1 MLWFYILRVSEPWH
15 CLLPRQHL
23 DDVYYIAVNVN
34 LPCFNTTVDKN
45 LGFHEFCIWNSYS
58 SFHNIRKICF
68 FCRVG
73 WHCLQGIA
81 IHSEAFLFFLCSN
94 HKGWRFAKWW
104 SSSPNKKSSL
114 SLCCPIESLY
124 LFIYVC
130 SNQMRW
136 RFAKWYSSSPHKK
149 SSHAVCWPNRKPIFF
164 WYAATIRRAVDEPN
178 DNLLFQIKRVALLWA
193 PSCVE
198 MDIYFLFR

>member
-114 SLCCPIESLY
+114 SLCCPIESLTF
-124 LFIYVC
+124 LHMQQSEEVEICQMIIYF
-130 SNQMRW
+130 S
-136 RFAKWYSSSPHKK
+136 K
-149 SSHAVCWPNRKPIFF
+149 
-164 WYAATIRRAVDEPN
+164 
-178 DNLLFQIKRVALLWA
+178 IKGVALFNG
-193 PSCVE
+193 
-198 MDIYFLFR
+198 IQ